1 MKRNLVGS
9 LIKGQYRV
17 EQRLGK
23 GGFAEVYL
31 AIDTRFGARKVAIK
45 VLLPEIA
52 ANEEDVSR
60 FLDEAKISGNI
71 HDPNRHLIQVHEFGS
86 WEGLHFMVMEYL
98 EGRSL
103 RAELEKRERPLAHTE
118 ALDIAAQVCEGLAA
132 AHRQGVAHRDLK
144 PENIFLCPTPSGT
157 NVRLLDLG
165 IAKVVDDRIVG
176 GLRHRSRVGAVLG
189 TPTYLAPEMFSGKV
203 DSYYLADIYALG
215 VVLYEMLVGEPPF
228 LGSNLAYY
236 VYAHARTEPMRP
248 SEVNPGLKLPESVD
262 ELVLSCLAK
271 NPEERPPTPEALAG
285 WIRSILAG
293 ETRPGVRRDDT
304 QTKPRPT
311 AAPSQSFIFNETAPQ
326 EAPAP
331 VHPIAAPRDALT
343 PDVPPVA
350 TVARERSPPRP
361 VEVHPVAGLPP
372 ASPRIPE
379 PPAAAS
385 GTILGLGLTPEPRPA
400 PPVGRAP
407 VPREQRIETIRE
419 SNTPGA
425 TPSTGEA
432 TPESEGPRMFFIGL
446 MFLAALISMFTTA
459 TLVMKIV
466 DTSWMQASGPR
477 RSRPPPTRT
486 TPREEHSPL
495 PVTK

>member
-52 ANEEDVSR
+52 ANEEEVSR
-60 FLDEAKISGNI
+60 FFDEAKISGNI
-71 HDPNRHLIQVHEFGS
+71 HDPNRHLIQIHEFGS

-144 PENIFLCPTPSGT
+144 PENIFLCPTPSGI

-176 GLRHRSRVGAVLG
+176 ELRHRSRVGAVLG

-271 NPEERPPTPEALAG
+271 RPEERPPTPEALAG
-285 WIRSILAG
+285 WIRSILTG
-293 ETRPGVRRDDT
+293 ETRSGVRHGDT
-304 QTKPRPT
+304 QTKPRPI
-311 AAPSQSFIFNETAPQ
+311 AAPSQSFIFRETAPQ
-326 EAPAP
+326 DAPAP
-331 VHPIAAPRDALT
+331 VHPIVASRDART
-343 PDVPPVA
+343 PDVRPVA
-350 TVARERSPPRP
+350 TVARERPPATPVVVQPVASPP
-361 VEVHPVAGLPP
+361 
-372 ASPRIPE
+372 
-379 PPAAAS
+379 PPAAPG
-385 GTILGLGLTPEPRPA
+385 GTVLGLGLSPEPRPA
-400 PPVGRAP
+400 PPTGRAP

-425 TPSTGEA
+425 TPVTGVA

-446 MFLAALISMFTTA
+446 MFLAALISMFTTG

-477 RSRPPPTRT
+477 PARPPPTRAM
-486 TPREEHSPL
+486 PREEHFPP